1 MEAYTVPWSV
11 CSDRFRCPFQQAYD
25 IIQAIRVLLSG
36 ATPFRHLTGQYLLC
50 EDIEVEGDLYV
61 HVPDLECRH
70 VRYNHLTWTVNRLPC
85 RVYQIGIPVP
95 DLARL
100 IAYLMPGLGLDAEEP
115 EAFVGIALAYVN
127 MLVDPDI
134 CSRPP
139 VAMRAVLFVYCPY
152 KLYHLFTVDVA
163 PGWRS
168 SFPLV
173 ITGAAYA
180 HKAAYVPDGIV
191 P

>member
-1 MEAYTVPWSV
+1 MQYG
-11 CSDRFRCPFQQAYD
+11 RFRCPLQQTYD
-25 IIQAIRVLLSG
+25 IIQVVCILLSG
-36 ATPFRHLTGQYLLC
+36 ATPFRHPISQYLFC
-50 EDIEVEGDLYV
+50 EDIEIEGNLYV
-61 HVPDLECRH
+61 HVPYPECRH
-70 VRYNHLTWTVNRLPC
+70 IRHDHLTGTVYRLPC
-85 RVYQIGIPVP
+85 RVYQIGISVS

-100 IAYLMPGLGLDAEEP
+100 IAYLMPGLGFDAEEP